1 MSAPLL
7 KIGGNLSVVL
17 WWTFAKLSYK
27 LSWHLTWTAGVY
39 LWPPELALPSQI
51 LAISGAA
58 HASCYWPAACCAAG
72 CWPGGHTRPSSSR
85 AGARLGLRRPIRPDR
100 TIHVQI
106 VRSGDFDI
114 YTLHVSAMSVASGSY
129 LL

>member
-1 MSAPLL
+1 MGAPPL
-7 KIGGNLSVVL
+7 KIGDNLSVVL

-51 LAISGAA
+51 LAVSRAA

-72 CWPGGHTRPSSSR
+72 CWPGGTLGGSSSR
-85 AGARLGLRRPIRPDR
+85 VGALESLRRKMFPDR

-106 VRSGDFDI
+106 VRSGDFDT
-114 YTLHVSAMSVASGSY
+114 YTLHVSAVSVASGSY